1 MKKTFLILTILLSVY
16 SKLILAQYP
25 VSFPD
30 GVIVGSPST
39 TIPVG
44 STYKLAVG
52 GGILT
57 EKVRVATTGTPFWA
71 DFVFEPNFK
80 LRTLSELDKFIKLNK
95 HLPDMP
101 STSEVAL
108 YGIDLAE
115 TQALLLQ
122 KIEELTLYIINQN
135 KKIDGLERRLKKL
148 SRKK

>member
-1 MKKTFLILTILLSVY
+1 MKKTFLFLTTLSVLY
-16 SKLILAQYP
+16 SKSLVAQYP

-30 GVIVGSPST
+30 GVIVGSPSI
-39 TIPVG
+39 TIPAG

-80 LRTLSELDKFIKLNK
+80 LRTLSELDKYIKLNK
-95 HLPDMP
+95 HLPDIP
-101 STSEVAL
+101 STTEVAQN
-108 YGIDLAE
+108 GIDLAE

-122 KIEELTLYIINQN
+122 KVEELTLYIINQN
-135 KKIDGLERRLKKL
+135 KKINGLEREVRKL